1 MIRSSLP
8 TALAGLILF
17 VVPLSA
23 ADLTQLDRKIIKEPA
38 YKSKP
43 KYCLLVFGAEAKTRV
58 WLVLDGDALYID
70 RNGNGDLTEPG
81 EKVQARKGDEDQ
93 ARDGVFFFEAGDISD
108 GKQTHKGLTLSVS
121 KLDHL
126 ADLDSRV
133 KTFLTRN
140 PRARGYR
147 LGIDVA
153 MPGWK
158 GAGLGGRVQHIVA
171 NTDVNGILQFSER
184 PDEAPIIHL
193 GGPWQIALYGPH
205 QLTIGREEDM
215 VLSVGTP
222 GLGAGTTAYVGYE
235 ELIPEKAHP
244 TVTITYPTKPGQ
256 TPLREHYELKRRC

>member
-1 MIRSSLP
+1 MQQILG
-8 TALAGLILF
+8 LAQGDAE
-17 VVPLSA
+17 VGA
-23 ADLTQLDRKIIKEPA
+23 AVTGQQTRPRADEPA

-43 KYCLLVFGAEAKTRV
+43 KYCLLVFGAEAKMRV
-58 WLVLDGDALYID
+58 WLVLDGDTLYVD

-93 ARDGVFFFEAGDISD
+93 TREGVFFFEAGDIPD

-126 ADLDSRV
+126 ADQDSRV
-133 KTFLTRN
+133 KTFLRRN

-158 GAGLGGRVQHIVA
+158 GASLGGRVQHSVA
-171 NTDVNGILQFSER
+171 STDVNGILQFSER

-193 GGPWQIALYGPH
+193 GGPWRITFYSPH
-205 QLTIGREEDM
+205 QLTIGREGDM
-215 VLSVGTP
+215 VLSVDTP

-256 TPLREHYELKRRC
+256 PPLREHYELKRRC

>member
-1 MIRSSLP
+1 MRSIIGL
-8 TALAGLILF
+8 ALAVVLF
-17 VVPLSA
+17 SPAASA
-23 ADLTQLDRKIIKEPA
+23 VDLGKIDRTIHKEPH
-38 YKSKP
+38 YQGKP
-43 KYCLLVFGAEAKTRV
+43 KYGLLVFGPQAKTRI
-58 WLVLDGDALYID
+58 WLVQDGDTLYVD

-81 EKVQARKGDEDQ
+81 EKIQARKGDEDQ
-93 ARDGVFFFEAGDISD
+93 AREGVFVFEAGDIPD

-171 NTDVNGILQFSER
+171 STDVNGILQFSER
-184 PDEAPIIHL
+184 PDEAPIIHF
-193 GGPWQIALYGPH
+193 GGPWQITLYSPH

-235 ELIPEKAHP
+235 ELIPEEAHP
-244 TVTITYPTKPGQ
+244 TVIITYPAKPGQ
-256 TPLREHYELKRRC
+256 PPQREHFDLKRRC